1 MSDTRNPSLPGIRF
15 HRDYSLADEA
25 VGMLE
30 SSPMPGE
37 TLARRL
43 FGLKNAPPGLAV
55 RLLDELLGTDP
66 RVERGRRG
74 VWRVSRE
81 ANRNG
86 DAWLSHLSYTV
97 VDVETT
103 GGMAEG
109 KGRVIEIAA
118 VRVDGDRIR
127 DTFSSLVDPGVP
139 ISPWVSRLTGITGH
153 MVSGAPSFRDV
164 SEEVW
169 SRLEGRVFVAHNVG
183 FDWRFVAAEMR
194 RARSVL
200 PSGPRL
206 CTVHLARRVVPGL
219 RRRGLGSLARYYGVE
234 IEGRHRALGD
244 AVATANVLL
253 KLLSDAEREGVT
265 RWGELQTWLTGSK
278 RASDKGARRESS
290 PRTEN

>member
-1 MSDTRNPSLPGIRF
+1 MSSTTNSTLPGIRF

-25 VGMLE
+25 VVLLE

-43 FGLKNAPPGLAV
+43 FGLKNAPPGLTV
-55 RLLDELLGTDP
+55 RLLDELLGADP

-74 VWRVSRE
+74 VWRVSKE
-81 ANRNG
+81 QNRNG
-86 DAWLSHLSYTV
+86 DARLSRLPYTV

-109 KGRVIEIAA
+109 RGRVIEIAA
-118 VRVDGDRIR
+118 VRVDGDRVR

-139 ISPWVSRLTGITGH
+139 ISPWVSRLTGITRP

-169 SRLEGRVFVAHNVG
+169 KRLEGRVFVAHNVG
-183 FDWRFVAAEMR
+183 FDWRFVTAEMR

-219 RRRGLGSLARYYGVE
+219 RRRGLGSLAHYYGVE

-244 AVATANVLL
+244 AVATATVLMR
-253 KLLSDAEREGVT
+253 LLADAEREGVT
-265 RWGELQTWLTGSK
+265 RWGELQTWLTGSRRSARK
-278 RASDKGARRESS
+278 RADRTAS
-290 PRTEN
+290 PRSEG

>member
-1 MSDTRNPSLPGIRF
+1 VSDTTNSTRAGVRF

-25 VGMLE
+25 VALLE
-30 SSPMPGE
+30 SSPMPGD

-43 FGLKNAPPGLAV
+43 FGLKNAPPGLTV
-55 RLLDELLGTDP
+55 KLLDELLGADP

-74 VWRVSRE
+74 VWRMRRE
-81 ANRNG
+81 QSGNG
-86 DAWLSHLSYTV
+86 DAALSHLPYTV

-118 VRVDGDRIR
+118 VRVDGNRIR
-127 DTFSSLVDPGVP
+127 DSFSTLIDPGVP
-139 ISPWVSRLTGITGH
+139 ISPWVSRLTGITGR

-164 SEEVW
+164 SEEIW
-169 SRLEGRVFVAHNVG
+169 KRLEGRVFVAHNVG

-219 RRRGLGSLARYYGVE
+219 RRRGLGSLAHYYGVE
-234 IEGRHRALGD
+234 IEDRHRALGD
-244 AVATANVLL
+244 AAATAAVLL
-253 KLLSDAEREGVT
+253 KLLADAEREVVT
-265 RWGELQTWLTGSK
+265 SGGALQACLTGSMRSVRK
-278 RASDKGARRESS
+278 RAGRSASPEREG
-290 PRTEN
+290 